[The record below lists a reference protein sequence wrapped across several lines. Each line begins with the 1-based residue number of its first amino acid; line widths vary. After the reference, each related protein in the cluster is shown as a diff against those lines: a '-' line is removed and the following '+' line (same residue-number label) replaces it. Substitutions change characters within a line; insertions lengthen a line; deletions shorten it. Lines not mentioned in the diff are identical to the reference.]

1 MNTYTFLPLDSSIL
15 PLHIGRG
22 IIKPSIFSDENIKDI
37 QSRFPNYLLLSNS
50 KWLNCDSKNDCCIEV
65 ILTSDEIKAL
75 HSYNDFALL
84 SSCLPIS
91 RIKRIYFKD
100 KEQMDKTIFNI
111 EQGDGFIP
119 NIYEYEQS
127 ESIKNIDIV
136 TPPIPKKGI
145 DLSKKIVL
153 FDQILGGFACMRLA
167 GRLSN
172 RYQSNFSEGYFA
184 TLGQINESIKLSCE
198 KAKIST
204 KSRVAGIFY
213 KNAEMK
219 YEDKFLTILNS
230 PPKSESDFYYDL
242 KKYDKSEPKS
252 ELLEAIN
259 STLGIAWEL
268 LGDDSYLIALAL
280 LSRYGTGKRKSTSDL
295 FNDFIAEKIPFQEK
309 LESLLFIYGF
319 HYGYSQFRKTEK
331 INTTMVPIKFE
342 LNSCLDYLTIESIFQ
357 YAFNNKIN
365 NLKFDYIDEWCPKY
379 SEKSLHSD
387 IYMLDVPIIG
397 LPVKDSS
404 NVLSTTIQKI
414 VSFFLDPEKGRF
426 SKKTLFEM
434 EKELTAKVDNL
445 MNEVKSVYEENSRYK
460 KQLFEYERDKN
471 LFKKNLAD
479 YEKEL
484 LLYQNKIK
492 DLEQSLISKKIIED
506 TIAEP
511 YHRKETTNIPNNKCS
526 KKSKNPPIENI
537 DENVLDE
544 KSDESKED
552 QEMKTDHI
560 SVQKTKTAKI
570 EPGDL
575 FKDNPQD
582 IEKETND

>member
-1 MNTYTFLPLDSSIL
+1 MNSYTFFPLDSSIL

-22 IIKPSIFSDENIKDI
+22 IIKPSIFSDENIKDV

-65 ILTSDEIKAL
+65 ILTSDEIKTL
-75 HSYNDFALL
+75 NSYNDFALL

-119 NIYEYEQS
+119 NIYEYEEP

-136 TPPIPKKGI
+136 TPPVPKKGI

-172 RYQSNFSEGYFA
+172 RYQSNFAEGYFA

-198 KAKIST
+198 KVKIST

-213 KNAEMK
+213 KNAEIT
-219 YEDKFLTILNS
+219 YEDKFLTILNA

-242 KKYDKSEPKS
+242 KKYDKSELKS
-252 ELLEAIN
+252 GLLDAIN
-259 STLGIAWEL
+259 STLGIEWEL

-295 FNDFIAEKIPFQEK
+295 FNDLIAEKIPFQEK

-319 HYGYSQFRKTEK
+319 HYGYSQFRKAEK
-331 INTTMVPIKFE
+331 INTTLIPIKFE
-342 LNSCLDYLTIESIFQ
+342 LNSCLDYLSIESIFQ
-357 YAFNNKIN
+357 YSFNNKIN
-365 NLKFDYIDEWCPKY
+365 NVRFDYIDEWCPKY

-404 NVLSTTIQKI
+404 KILSTTIQKI
-414 VSFFLDPEKGRF
+414 VSFFLDSEKGRF
-426 SKKTLFEM
+426 SKKTLLEM
-434 EKELTAKVDNL
+434 EKELTIKVESL
-445 MNEVKSVYEENSRYK
+445 MDEVKSVYEENSRYK
-460 KQLFEYERDKN
+460 KQISEYERDKN
-471 LFKKNLAD
+471 LFKKNLAA
-479 YEKEL
+479 YEQEL
-484 LLYQNKIK
+484 LLYQNKNK
-492 DLEQSLISKKIIED
+492 DLEQTLISKKILED
-506 TIAEP
+506 TITEP
-511 YHRKETTNIPNNKCS
+511 YHRKETTNIPNIKGS
-526 KKSKNPPIENI
+526 KKTKSPGTENGEESVIDKKSTKNI
-537 DENVLDE
+537 D
-544 KSDESKED
+544 D
-552 QEMKTDHI
+552 QQIKTD
-560 SVQKTKTAKI
+560 QKVVDKSKTDKI
-570 EPGDL
+570 VPGDL
-575 FKDNPQD
+575 FKDSQQD
-582 IEKETND
+582 IEKEAND